1 MSSPFSAPLRLAVDG
16 PGWLI
21 CLLVAIAVTATAIV
35 AGHRHAAPEPS
46 AEGDAPATVDTA
58 AAVDA
63 TVSTHREPAVSRSG
77 TDRRDRRTLARPGLR
92 THRAMRVVP
101 SRSITRKPPQP
112 QLPLASSDAAET
124 VASAMSS
131 TANVPGHCL
140 EWSREQAGI
149 PSKYMDATTAWEHA
163 SGRRPADANPPR
175 GAAVYW
181 TGGSSGYGHIAISL
195 GNGKVRSSDA
205 GGYGQVATVR
215 IHQISEQWDLHYA
228 GWANTINGYRIP
240 GVAAA

>member
-1 MSSPFSAPLRLAVDG
+1 
-16 PGWLI
+16 
-21 CLLVAIAVTATAIV
+21 
-35 AGHRHAAPEPS
+35 
-46 AEGDAPATVDTA
+46 
-58 AAVDA
+58 
-63 TVSTHREPAVSRSG
+63 
-77 TDRRDRRTLARPGLR
+77 
-92 THRAMRVVP
+92 MRVVP
-101 SRSITRKPPQP
+101 SRSITRKPAQP
-112 QLPLASSDAAET
+112 QLPLAPSNATET
-124 VASAMSS
+124 VSSAMSS

-163 SGRRPADANPPR
+163 SGRRPADADPPR

-215 IHQISEQWDLHYA
+215 IHQISELWDLHYA